1 MVFHKRRGDIPV
13 IRAEKL
19 TLEYPGNVPALREVS
34 FTVKRGERVAL
45 LGQNGAGKSTLLLS
59 LAGVLFPSSGN
70 LTIGGIPVTKERLDD
85 IRRLVGFVFQNPDDQ
100 LFMSTLEDDICFG
113 PRNFGVDKET
123 ILKRMNDTAAALH
136 IAHLLKRPVYHLS
149 GGEKRLAALAGVLV
163 MEGEV
168 LLLDEPCAF
177 LDTRSRKALVSILNT
192 LAHAMLIAT
201 HDFDLA
207 RSLCSRV
214 IILRNGAICAEGK
227 TSEILDDPALLEQC
241 GLL

>member
-1 MVFHKRRGDIPV
+1 M

-19 TLEYPGNVPALREVS
+19 TVEYPGAVTALREVS
-34 FTVKRGERVAL
+34 FTVGRGERVAL

-70 LTIGGIPVTKERLDD
+70 LSVGGVPVTRARLDD

-100 LFMSTLEDDICFG
+100 LFMPTVEDDLCFG
-113 PRNFGVDKET
+113 PRNFGVDTET
-123 ILKRMNDTAAALH
+123 MMKRVRDTAEALR

-163 MEGEV
+163 MEGEI

-177 LDTRSRKALVSILNT
+177 LDTRSRRALVSILNA
-192 LAHAMLIAT
+192 LAHTMLIAT

-214 IILRNGAICAEGK
+214 IILRDGSVCAEGK
-227 TSEILDDPALLEQC
+227 TAEILDDPELLEQC
-241 GLL
+241 GL